1 MEWGTF
7 IEIKRVGCF
16 QSKGVRGQC
25 ECRMGKFLYQL
36 EISYR
41 NIFSLAYCL
50 MPLTEWM
57 ENKAIAGYRLNFP
70 LVIVN
75 AASLIAT
82 AIVYASMKK
91 LEENYG
97 YTLNMYYLAVTPF
110 FMCMTTEIKLDTTTV
125 IRFAIYFVIWTIP
138 NYIYFKKR
146 EQLFIN
152 S

>member
-1 MEWGTF
+1 MKSKEWAAF
-7 IEIKRVGCF
+7 RARASAANVNVGWANF
-16 QSKGVRGQC
+16 YINWRFPIGI
-25 ECRMGKFLYQL
+25 F
-36 EISYR
+36 
-41 NIFSLAYCL
+41 FSLAYCL

-91 LEENYG
+91 LDHYG